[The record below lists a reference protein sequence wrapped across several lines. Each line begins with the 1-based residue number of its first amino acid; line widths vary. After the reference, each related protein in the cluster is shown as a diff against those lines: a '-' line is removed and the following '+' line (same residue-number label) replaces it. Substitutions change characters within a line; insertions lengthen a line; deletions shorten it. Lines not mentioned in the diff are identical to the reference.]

1 MKTVVLFI
9 SCIFMCLPA
18 KANTHEK
25 LESLKLG
32 DWFTLE
38 FVLYLDNLPS
48 GDIAGQVPWR
58 AENLLKIE
66 FTGSVIRKTR
76 NTVSLSFKPT
86 HFYSNWIGG
95 NKDSNNYFDSYFSA
109 LDPKD
114 NLGIHDSLITE
125 LNLVNGSLKDTTFA
139 LQQKIWKV
147 TSQEIPT
154 GMHKRTNLNS
164 QHWTTMEWDAHS
176 IFKSVVLGYLENW
189 QQTYVQSKEMP
200 QSIPVKHPY
209 YSPAEVRLTGASFP
223 LAPNI
228 KITYAANET
237 FTDDQ
242 LRISI
247 NNDKIT
253 QDKTGFI
260 SYTCFLP
267 SPASLLFAGIPLNLT
282 PGDSIHIENGPNNTY
297 IFSGKG
303 FGNCSYA
310 DAISKQ
316 EPFFYKD
323 YNYFFNLP
331 TPAEVETR
339 LKEGTAIYNELWEK
353 YAGEMTPYWLH
364 SSKLSYNYWYAS
376 LLLRVNYLDA
386 MYGKNTQPS
395 FPIPWEKEQFATVTP
410 FTDYLYNPKEYT
422 KFMDVYVQYKATQLT
437 EDNLTGLKSYWG
449 DYIENYYLQ
458 KQILDG
464 YPRFVQMAHS
474 LSNVMLDKHLSVSER
489 EYNDFVSLCLY
500 PELRHDITR
509 QHRELM
515 KVEPGA
521 NIKSLDMQC
530 VKYLPLK
537 DKVTRYILFSVSPMS
552 MSIAKDIENLTAL
565 KDSLANMKL
574 SEIVNIYIVRP
585 SGYKELL
592 PENMKTDKSFIFLDE
607 QTVSKDLAQLP
618 YRKPYVFLLRNDG
631 TILSR
636 ELNLYDPLP
645 DRLKSSIE
653 QDMKHPQKAKIS
665 FADFLWAIAAILVIN
680 LTIILIVRY
689 QRNVYRKKERNKR
702 LITELEL
709 KAIRS
714 QMNPHFIFNAL
725 GSIQNLIKQSRNDK
739 ANEYLINFAKLL
751 RMVLSSS
758 EKKLIALSEEVEQ
771 LTLYLKL
778 EQLRLPFEY
787 SIVIEDGVDLE
798 NEEVPG
804 MLIQPLVENA
814 IIHGIAPK
822 GTGSLTINMSKEN
835 TILYVSV
842 LDTGIG
848 FSDAAL
854 KSGFGLRAVNERLN
868 LLNHEFKTSIG
879 LKIENKQDTGQ
890 VSGSC
895 ITISIPT

>member
-1 MKTVVLFI
+1 MKTVLLFI
-9 SCIFMCLPA
+9 ICIFMSLPA

-38 FVLYLDNLPS
+38 FVLYLDNS
-48 GDIAGQVPWR
+48 SSVDSIGQVPWR

-66 FTGSVIRKTR
+66 FTGSVIRKTK

-86 HFYSNWIGG
+86 HFYNNWIGR
-95 NKDSNNYFDSYFSA
+95 NKGANNYFDSYFSA
-109 LDPKD
+109 LDREC

-125 LNLVNGSLKDTTFA
+125 LNLVNGSLKDTTFT
-139 LQQKIWKV
+139 LQKKMWRFS
-147 TSQEIPT
+147 SQSIST
-154 GMHKRTNLNS
+154 GVHKRTNLDS
-164 QHWTTMEWDAHS
+164 QQWITMDWDAHS
-176 IFKSVVLGYLENW
+176 IFKSAVLGYLESW
-189 QQTYVQSKEMP
+189 QQTYAQSKEMP
-200 QSIPVKHPY
+200 QSVPVKHPY
-209 YSPAEVRLTGASFP
+209 YSSAEVRLTGASFP
-223 LAPNI
+223 LTPNI

-237 FTDDQ
+237 FTDDR
-242 LRISI
+242 LNISI

-253 QDKTGFI
+253 QDTTGFI

-267 SPASLLFAGIPLNLT
+267 SPTSLWFVGIPLNLT
-282 PGDSIHIENGPNNTY
+282 PGDSIHIENGPDNTY

-303 FGNCSYA
+303 AGNCNYA
-310 DAISKQ
+310 SAIGKQ

-323 YNYFFNLP
+323 HNYFFDLP
-331 TPAEVETR
+331 TPAELETR
-339 LKEGTAIYNELWEK
+339 LKEGTAIYNGLWEK

-376 LLLRVNYLDA
+376 LLLRVNYLDVI
-386 MYGKNTQPS
+386 YGKNTQPS
-395 FPIPWEKEQFATVTP
+395 FPIPWEKEQLTTVTP
-410 FTDYLYNPKEYT
+410 FTDYLYNPGEYT
-422 KFMDVYVQYKATQLT
+422 KFMDTYVQYKATQLT

-449 DYIENYYLQ
+449 DNIETYYLQ

-464 YPRFVQMAHS
+464 YPRFAQMANS
-474 LSNVMLDKHLSVSER
+474 LSDVMRDKHLSVSER
-489 EYNDFVSLCLY
+489 EYNDFLSLCLY
-500 PELRHDITR
+500 PELRHDITS

-515 KVEPGA
+515 KIEPGA
-521 NIKSLDMQC
+521 NIKSLNMQC

-537 DKVTRYILFSVSPMS
+537 KKVTGYILFSVSPMS
-552 MSIAKDIENLTAL
+552 MSIAKDVENLTAL
-565 KDSLANMKL
+565 KDSLVSMKL
-574 SEIVNIYIVRP
+574 SEIVKIYVVRP

-592 PENMKTDKSFIFLDE
+592 PESMKTDKSFIFLDK
-607 QTVSKDLAQLP
+607 QTVNKDLAQLP
-618 YRKPYVFLLRNDG
+618 YRNSYVFLLRNDG

-636 ELNLYDPLP
+636 EFNLYDPLP
-645 DRLKSSIE
+645 EGFKSIIQ

-665 FADFLWAIAAILVIN
+665 FTDFLWGIAVILVIN
-680 LTIILIVRY
+680 LIIVLIVRY
-689 QRNVYRKKERNKR
+689 QRNVYRKKEKNKR

-725 GSIQNLIKQSRNDK
+725 GSIQNLINQSRNDK

-787 SIVIEDGVDLE
+787 SVVIEEGIDPE
-798 NEEVPG
+798 NEEIPG

-814 IIHGIAPK
+814 IKHGIVPK
-822 GTGSLTINMSKEN
+822 GTGSVAINISKEN

-842 LDTGIG
+842 QDTGIG

-868 LLNHEFKTSIG
+868 LLNAEFKTSIG
-879 LKIENKQDTGQ
+879 LKIENRQDAGQ